1 LQSIAPRVR
10 RGRKSTILLAAT
22 LAAWLAAGRSYALPS
37 ADELVRQA
45 HAHEEAHEEDV
56 AARRYTDALMIE
68 ATNGAAWIGLARLRF
83 RLGELAEA
91 ERVYATALQRL
102 PTLYLAL
109 EGRARCL
116 WALGRRADAE
126 ANLQAYADAV
136 GDPMAFRALAGWFG
150 VDGRSPAQLATW
162 RRLLAIGSARAD
174 AALSAEARLMVRALS
189 LIVDGAD
196 PAASPADIDPTRRQ
210 LARIARAGP

>member
-1 LQSIAPRVR
+1 LASGILQRA
-10 RGRKSTILLAAT
+10 GAQAAMLAV
-22 LAAWLAAGRSYALPS
+22 LFAAGRSYALPS

-45 HAHEEAHEEDV
+45 RAHEEAHEEDI

-68 ATNGAAWIGLARLRF
+68 ANNGAAWIGLAELRY

-91 ERVYATALQRL
+91 ERVYTAALVRM

-116 WALGRRADAE
+116 WALGRHADAE
-126 ANLQAYADAV
+126 ASLQAYADAV
-136 GDPMAFRALAGWFG
+136 GDPSALRALAAWFG

-162 RRLLAIGSARAD
+162 RRLLAMGTERTD
-174 AALSAEARLMVRALS
+174 VALSAEARLMVRALAI
-189 LIVDGAD
+189 IVDGAD
-196 PAASPADIDPTRRQ
+196 PAASPVDVDPTRRQ
-210 LARIARAGP
+210 LARIARAGR